1 LRVGTACYTRSMVR
15 WPRFHRLWL
24 LVATL
29 ALLLGVLAVLQY
41 RWVGEIGRGERQR
54 LQDALN
60 LSARRFAAALDREVV
75 GVFLAFR
82 FEPGDPEVTRDAR
95 VLRRLAAWQAKSEHP
110 GLVSGV
116 TLVLRDVPRGL
127 TVEDCERGESGCHES
142 SLPAELE
149 FVRRALMAQGGER
162 RGPGSFP
169 GRPSALHENPL
180 SLLVP
185 IVAVERE
192 SDRAPRLG
200 GPFRID
206 GVAVVRLDAPYVRSQ
221 LLPQLAE
228 TYFGP
233 LDQSAFSVAVVRRED
248 GTVLYSSE
256 PGLHPDALQPGD
268 VELPLFDLPWR
279 GSPGAGRFER
289 GVGRD
294 RPRVPR
300 DPRRVWS
307 REDPAARGFA
317 EWGRSPGPNDPP
329 AGADGP
335 RGPRLA
341 ETSPWVLVVKHRGGS
356 LDQAVAAARRRNLA
370 VGLGVLLLLGTA
382 GVLLATGA
390 QRARDLA
397 RQQLEFVAGV
407 THELHTP
414 LAAVRSAGQNLADG
428 IVTDPAQVRRYG
440 ALIQKEGSRL
450 SDLVA
455 QVLDFAGIESAGR
468 AYVFEPVG
476 LAPLVE
482 RVVLD
487 LALVFEQG
495 GLRLETHV
503 PPDLPR
509 VRADAGALRRVLEN
523 LLTNAVKFAAAGGW
537 VGIDATPRPDRR
549 AVVLR
554 VQDRGPGIP
563 RHERDL
569 VFEPFFRGSSAEAC
583 RAPGSGLGLSFVRHV
598 VLAHG
603 GRVRV
608 LAHEEGGTLVVVE
621 LPVAAPE
628 EGIEGSAT

>member
-1 LRVGTACYTRSMVR
+1 MVR
-15 WPRFHRLWL
+15 WPRVHRLWL

-41 RWVGEIGRGERQR
+41 RWVGEVGRAERQR
-54 LQDALN
+54 LQDGLQ
-60 LSARRFAAALDREVV
+60 LSARRFDAALEREVA

-82 FEPGDPEVTRDAR
+82 FEPGGPEAPRDAG
-95 VLRRLAAWQAKSEHP
+95 VLRRLAAWGTRSEHP

-116 TLVLRDVPRGL
+116 TLVSRDAAHGL
-127 TVEDCERGESGCHES
+127 AVEDCDRQKGACHES
-142 SLPAELE
+142 SLPAGLDFLPEL
-149 FVRRALMAQGGER
+149 LLSPGGGR
-162 RGPGSFP
+162 RGPGAFP
-169 GRPSALHENPL
+169 GRPSVLHEDPL

-185 IVAVERE
+185 TLSVERE
-192 SDRAPRLG
+192 KDGTPRLG
-200 GPFRID
+200 APFHVG
-206 GVAVVRLDAPYVRSQ
+206 GVAVVRLDPSYVRTR

-233 LDQSAFSVAVVRRED
+233 LDESAFTVAVVRRED
-248 GTVLYSSE
+248 GAVVYSSD
-256 PGLHPDALQPGD
+256 PDARPEALRSAEVRLALLD
-268 VELPLFDLPWR
+268 RPWR
-279 GSPGAGRFER
+279 GSLGAGRLEP
-289 GVGRD
+289 GPD
-294 RPRVPR
+294 RPAPGEPW
-300 DPRRVWS
+300 DPRAFRS
-307 REDPAARGFA
+307 REERVARGPA
-317 EWGRSPGPNDPP
+317 EWPRPPEPQDPPPGPDGARVARFSPP
-329 AGADGP
+329 G
-335 RGPRLA
+335 
-341 ETSPWVLVVKHRGGS
+341 PWVLVVKHRGGS
-356 LDQAVAAARRRNLA
+356 LDDVVAAARRRNLA

-440 ALIQKEGSRL
+440 ALIQKESSRL

-468 AYVFEPVG
+468 AYAFEPVD
-476 LAPLVE
+476 LASLVE

-487 LALVFEQG
+487 LSLVLEQG
-495 GLRLETHV
+495 GLRVETHV

-509 VRADAGALRRVLEN
+509 LRADAGALRRVLEN

-537 VGIDATPRPDRR
+537 VGIDAAPRPDRR

-563 RHERDL
+563 RGERDR
-569 VFEPFFRGSSAEAC
+569 VFEPFFRGRTAETS

-603 GRVRV
+603 GRVRI
-608 LAHEEGGTLVVVE
+608 LPRDEGGTVVVVE
-621 LPVAAPE
+621 LPAALPE
-628 EGIEGSAT
+628 EESAT

>member
-1 LRVGTACYTRSMVR
+1 M
-15 WPRFHRLWL
+15 
-24 LVATL
+24 L

-41 RWVGEIGRGERQR
+41 RWVGEVGRAERQR
-54 LQDALN
+54 LQDGLR

-82 FEPGDPEVTRDAR
+82 FEPGHSETPADAT
-95 VLRRLAAWQAKSEHP
+95 VLPRLAAWQARSEHP

-116 TLVLRDVPRGL
+116 TLVSRDVSRAL
-127 TVEDCERGESGCHES
+127 TVEDCDGEKRACHAS
-142 SLPAELE
+142 TLPAELD
-149 FVRRALMAQGGER
+149 FVREALLAPGGGR
-162 RGPGSFP
+162 RPGVFP
-169 GRPSALHENPL
+169 GRPSVLHEHPL

-192 SDRAPRLG
+192 TSGAPRFG
-200 GPFRID
+200 APFHVD
-206 GVAVVRLDAPYVRSQ
+206 GVAVVRLDAAYLRTH

-233 LDQSAFSVAVVRRED
+233 LDESAFTVAVVRRDD
-248 GTVLYSSE
+248 GAVVYSSD
-256 PGLHPDALQPGD
+256 PDVRPDALRSGD
-268 VELPLFDLPWR
+268 VRLALLDLPWR
-279 GSPGAGRFER
+279 GGLGEGRLQPGARREGTGEA
-289 GVGRD
+289 
-294 RPRVPR
+294 R
-300 DPRRVWS
+300 DPR
-307 REDPAARGFA
+307 PARGDENRMARGFP
-317 EWGRSPGPNDPP
+317 EWGRPPGPGDPP
-329 AGADGP
+329 PDPDGERVLRFRP
-335 RGPRLA
+335 PG
-341 ETSPWVLVVKHRGGS
+341 PWVLVVKHRGGT
-356 LDQAVAAARRRNLA
+356 LDDVVAAARRRNLA

-382 GVLLATGA
+382 SVLLATGA

-440 ALIQKEGSRL
+440 ALIQKEGARL

-455 QVLDFAGIESAGR
+455 QVLDFAGIESGGR
-468 AYVFEPVG
+468 AYAFEPVD

-487 LALVFEQG
+487 LALVLEQG
-495 GLRLETHV
+495 GLRVETHV

-509 VRADAGALRRVLEN
+509 LRADAGALRRVLEN

-563 RHERDL
+563 RPERDR
-569 VFEPFFRGSSAEAC
+569 VFEPFFRGSAAETS

-603 GRVRV
+603 GRVRM
-608 LAHEEGGTLVVVE
+608 LPREEGGTVVVVE
-621 LPVAAPE
+621 LPAVASE
-628 EGIEGSAT
+628 ERSAT